1 MFIVWRLRFNFEQYT
16 VQDTSL
22 DITFDLL
29 PVPRMHSR
37 VDSPREELDLD
48 NATQLLMAAVK
59 NNKMV
64 FELQGGCSM
73 VSQRIY
79 FVVVVI
85 PTSL

>member
-1 MFIVWRLRFNFEQYT
+1 
-16 VQDTSL
+16 
-22 DITFDLL
+22 
-29 PVPRMHSR
+29 MHSR

-73 VSQRIY
+73 VGQRIY
-79 FVVVVI
+79 FVVVVF